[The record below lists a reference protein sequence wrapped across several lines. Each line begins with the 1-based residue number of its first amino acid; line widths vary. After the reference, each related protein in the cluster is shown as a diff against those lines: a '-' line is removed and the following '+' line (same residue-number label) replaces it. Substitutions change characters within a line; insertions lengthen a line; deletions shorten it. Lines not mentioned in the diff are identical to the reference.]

1 VIVNPKSG
9 TASELERIEETLR
22 SREKTEILFT
32 EEPGHARELARKA
45 SEEEVELVV
54 AAGGDGTIHEVVNGL
69 ARGFE
74 RTALGVLPLGTGNDL
89 ARTLGIPLDALEAL
103 EALFT
108 GREQRLDLIDA
119 ECENGQGLLA
129 VNAVAGG
136 FSGQVTEKLSSG
148 LKERFGSLAFLIGA
162 GEALTEAVVFPV
174 ELDIDGASI
183 EEPST
188 LGVVV
193 ANGRS
198 AAGGLQIAPGANP
211 ADGLLDVIVLRYGN
225 PLELAGLAAR
235 LLTGDILASGCV
247 SYHPATEV
255 RIRAAPAMPFNADGE
270 LLEAPPRLLRVGPRC
285 LRVRGVAVT

>member
-1 VIVNPKSG
+1 
-9 TASELERIEETLR
+9 
-22 SREKTEILFT
+22 
-32 EEPGHARELARKA
+32 
-45 SEEEVELVV
+45 
-54 AAGGDGTIHEVVNGL
+54 VNGISK
-69 ARGFE
+69 GFE

-89 ARTLGIPLDALEAL
+89 ARTLGIPLDAQAAL
-103 EALFT
+103 DALSS

-119 ECENGQGLLA
+119 ELENGTELWA

-136 FSGQVTEKLSSG
+136 FSGQVTEKLTNG

-162 GEALTEAVVFPV
+162 GEALTEAMVFRV

-235 LLTGDILASGCV
+235 ILTGDVLASGCV

-255 RIRAAPAMPFNADGE
+255 HIRAAPAMPFNADGE
-270 LLEAPPRLLRVGPRC
+270 LLDVPPRRLRIAPQR
-285 LRVRGVAVT
+285 LRIRGAAPT